1 MKINGLAILLIGC
14 GVLIVI
20 DKLGLGLG
28 SLMGFIIPIGLTVL
42 GYISIRNGSKFF
54 GWVLLVIGIIS
65 LMGKFSG
72 IIGLAIAAGLIYY
85 GVTLVKDRSK
95 VY

>member
-1 MKINGLAILLIGC
+1 MRINGLAILLIGC
-14 GVLIVI
+14 GALII
-20 DKLGLGLG
+20 LDELGLGLG
-28 SLMGFIIPIGLTVL
+28 SLMSFIIPIGLTVL

-72 IIGLAIAAGLIYY
+72 IIGLVIAAGLIYY
-85 GVTLVKDRSK
+85 GITLLKDRSK